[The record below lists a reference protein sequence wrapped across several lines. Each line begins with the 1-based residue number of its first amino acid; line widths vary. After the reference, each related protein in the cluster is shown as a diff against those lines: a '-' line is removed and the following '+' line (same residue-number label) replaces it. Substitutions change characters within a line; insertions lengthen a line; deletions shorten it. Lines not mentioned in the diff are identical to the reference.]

1 MSVPFQGPQIR
12 LDGGRPEQCGVGPA
26 GLRARHD
33 SERLWRRDGATSR
46 NPPAAIPLPQYL
58 AGFEAYHQRRSG
70 AALLRLAEPGERA
83 DSLRNGNGTGDSGIW
98 AIRSR
103 TSLTISRSPAP
114 VRASSRSRTASVN
127 PSRTAKRGDVATL
140 FITGEGA
147 VRPSLATGTTPS
159 STTPLSRLPSP
170 QAGQP
175 TVTVGELP
183 RTVQFVGIPSGLVGV
198 TQINFTIPA
207 GVASGVQPVVVT
219 VGNASSNTATI
230 TVQ

>member
-1 MSVPFQGPQIR
+1 MAPEWRNFAQSA
-12 LDGGRPEQCGVGPA
+12 GG
-26 GLRARHD
+26 D
-33 SERLWRRDGATSR
+33 
-46 NPPAAIPLPQYL
+46 PAAAISRRFR
-58 AGFEAYHQRRSG
+58 GVHQRRAR
-70 AALLRLAEPGERA
+70 AALLRLSDPGERP
-83 DSLRNGNGTGDSGIW
+83 D
-98 AIRSR
+98 SR
-103 TSLTISRSPAP
+103 TKRAPGPAP
-114 VRASSRSRTASVN
+114 WYLGNPFENVTYHFTVASTGPGIFTFPDGSVN
-127 PSRTAKRGDVATL
+127 PSRAAKRGDVATL

-175 TVTVGELP
+175 TVTVGGIAAQ
-183 RTVQFVGIPSGLVGV
+183 VQFAGIPSGLVGV